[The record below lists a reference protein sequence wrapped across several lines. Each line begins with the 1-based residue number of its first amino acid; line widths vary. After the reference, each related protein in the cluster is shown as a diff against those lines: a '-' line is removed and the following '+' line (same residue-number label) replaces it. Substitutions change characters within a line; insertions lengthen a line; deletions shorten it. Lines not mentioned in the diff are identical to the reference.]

1 MNLAAK
7 TLQEA
12 AHNGFKRLRNFRAA
26 RKLFVKAYVGQYYD
40 RDHGTLGQEPLNLA
54 FTAIRAIVPN
64 LVTRNPKIIVGSDY
78 LMYRPYG
85 NLLALALNYMS
96 KKLDLPTILQRGIV
110 DAIFTIGIFKVG
122 LMSSDSLV
130 YFGDEGVDPGQ
141 LYIDTVDF
149 DDFTF
154 DPDTRQLDKA
164 SFKGNRIR
172 VEREEVLES
181 GLYDNSIIE
190 RLPSSADM
198 VLDHYKNVRNLSTS
212 QLNRYQIGKLHDYI
226 DLIELH
232 LEGPNVLVTVPFK
245 FPAET
250 FAREKTFIGPD
261 DGPYTFLT
269 LTPPVPD
276 NPLPVQLAGV
286 WHDLH
291 TVGNRIAKKA
301 LDQAEA
307 QKDVLI
313 YGSNSADDAQEIVDA
328 KNLEVVRADDPNGVK
343 MLSFGGQ
350 NPKNMEMTA
359 QLLAWFDQFS
369 GNTSMLAGTKLDTKV
384 ATVANIL
391 NQGVATGVTYMRDEV
406 YKTTQKI
413 MRKAAW
419 YLHTDPIIKLPLIQ
433 RESIPAEYDITPEE
447 IRMIRPARVEETQ
460 VFLLPE
466 ARRGDFLD
474 FAFKIE
480 HDSMAPINWQVR
492 MQQLEILAVKVIPA
506 AANAAMISAQVG
518 TPFSFQRFVTRF
530 AEMMNIEW
538 IDEIFQS
545 PELVTQMAM
554 YARQGPQPQNSKGIA
569 SPGAVQQ
576 NRGVVTSKVSP
587 SGETQQRQE
596 AQVGAAQG
604 QRDLPVRE
612 L

>member
-12 AHNGFKRLRNFRAA
+12 AHQGFKRLRNFRAV

-64 LVTRNPKIIVGSDY
+64 LVTRNPKNIVGSDY

-85 NLLALALNYMS
+85 NLLALALNYIS

-110 DAIFTIGIFKVG
+110 DAIFTMGIFKVG

-130 YFGDEGVDPGQ
+130 YFGDESVDPGQ
-141 LYIDTVDF
+141 LYIDTTDF

-164 SFKGNRIR
+164 SFKGEKIR
-172 VEREEVLES
+172 VERDEVLES
-181 GLYDNSIIE
+181 GLYDNGIIE

-198 VLDHYKNVRNLSTS
+198 VLDHYRNVRNLSTS
-212 QLNRYQIGKLHDYI
+212 QLNRCYIGKLHDYI
-226 DLIELH
+226 DLMELH

-250 FAREKTFIGPD
+250 FIREETFNGPD
-261 DGPYTFLT
+261 DGPYAFLT

-276 NPLPVQLAGV
+276 NPISVQLAGV

-307 QKDVLI
+307 QKDILG
-313 YGSNSADDAQEIVDA
+313 YQSTSADGAQEIVDA
-328 KNLEVVRADDPNGVK
+328 KNMEAVKMDDPNGAK
-343 MLSFGGQ
+343 MFSFGGQ
-350 NPKNMEMTA
+350 NPRNMEMTA
-359 QLLAWFDQFS
+359 QILAWFDQFS
-369 GNTSMLAGTKLDTKV
+369 GGTNMLAGTKMDTKV

-391 NQGVATGVTYMRDEV
+391 NQGAATGITYMRDEV

-413 MRKAAW
+413 MRKVAW

-433 RESIPAEYDITPEE
+433 RDSIPAEYDITPEE
-447 IRMIRPARVEETQ
+447 IRMVRPARVEETQ

-474 FAFKIE
+474 FAFEIE
-480 HDSMAPINWQVR
+480 HDSMAPINWQFR

-506 AANAAMISAQVG
+506 AAQAAMISAQMG

-576 NRGVVTSKVSP
+576 NKGAVTSKVSP
-587 SGETQQRQE
+587 SEGTRQRQE